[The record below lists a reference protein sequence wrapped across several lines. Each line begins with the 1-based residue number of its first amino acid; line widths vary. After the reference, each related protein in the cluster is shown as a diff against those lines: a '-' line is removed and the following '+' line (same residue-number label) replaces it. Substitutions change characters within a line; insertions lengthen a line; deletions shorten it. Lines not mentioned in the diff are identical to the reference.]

1 MKKLL
6 GILVL
11 GLLWCNVAHTNII
24 LSKCYIAKWK
34 YESKDKPE
42 MIQKKFDDKKWE
54 DQSWLIDL
62 KNKTVNRV
70 NIKSEEL
77 FKKNIKRTKEKEGWI
92 GIHMQDVT
100 KEMAEAEKLNKP
112 RGVLVLEVVK
122 LSPAE
127 KAGIIAGDIILEL
140 DKKLID
146 KASKLKK
153 IVNKKW
159 QAGKTLP
166 VKVWRNKKEIIKK
179 IKVGDYYK
187 NHPKE
192 TATLYIRYHVANYN
206 ITKIEKDKI
215 KAIRK
220 QSGESRTEIT
230 LDTKKNTT
238 KLKLFSE
245 KENVPWLIIEEK
257 CE

>member
-1 MKKLL
+1 MLFI
-6 GILVL
+6 GCAEDAPGSS
-11 GLLWCNVAHTNII
+11 GLNYDPMSEYT
-24 LSKCYIAKWK
+24 
-34 YESKDKPE
+34 E
-42 MIQKKFDDKKWE
+42 KKFDDKKWE

-70 NIKSEEL
+70 NIKSEEI

-100 KEMAEAEKLNKP
+100 KEMAEAEQLNKP
-112 RGVLVLEVVK
+112 RGVLIVKVIK

-127 KAGIIAGDIILEL
+127 KAGIMVGDIILEF
-140 DKKLID
+140 DKKPIYQPSD
-146 KASKLKK
+146 IQK
-153 IVNKKW
+153 IVRMKW
-159 QAGKTLP
+159 KAGKIVE

-187 NHPKE
+187 DDPGNKE
-192 TATLYIRYHVANYN
+192 EMARLLKRYHVTNLK
-206 ITKIEKDKI
+206 ITKIEKDTI
-215 KAIRK
+215 IASSNF
-220 QSGESRTEIT
+220 QSGDGKFELT

-238 KLKLFSE
+238 KSKLFLK
-245 KENVPWLIIEEK
+245 KENVPWLVIEEK